1 MPQNNAL
8 PLWSVP
14 IAETNG
20 QVSQSWYQFFAGLTA
35 QSAAIVPVTP
45 SGSPF
50 TYTASTKGT
59 LSVSGGTVS
68 NVSLSRARVTG
79 VNVGFTSGL
88 VPMSQGDIVRVTY
101 SAPPTI
107 NFIPS

>member
-1 MPQNNAL
+1 MPQHNAL

-14 IAETNG
+14 IAGQSG
-20 QVSQSWYQFFAGLTA
+20 QVNQSWYEFFAGLTA
-35 QSAAIVPVTP
+35 KPAAITPVTL

-50 TYTASTKGT
+50 SFTASTKGT
-59 LSVSGGTVS
+59 LAVSGGTVS

-88 VPMSQGDIVRVTY
+88 VPMSQGDVVRVTY